1 MLVLA
6 VCWCRVGRVQQPA
19 AMGTETSCA
28 NSEGG
33 GHTALPVRG
42 GRSSQHAPGPPQLP
56 PATARQPRA
65 QSKQQ
70 QQAGHEPGSH
80 RAARRRRPGSGAGP
94 ISRSLES
101 VRLRCTCGPFK
112 ATSTPP
118 APQRPPTTAIPPP
131 SSPIE
136 AADRPPTH
144 ATSGHAP
151 PTAGRRSWRQPAL
164 QRARGAACDAPA
176 DQSKQRAR
184 PRHVNGHLPL
194 NHSSATKRTGHQ
206 PRRDAHRRRPDSGA
220 GGCLHGSLRAAWR
233 ATPPTPAGSSQQP
246 LGSDTTHQTSLHQRA
261 RADACADEGARVRP
275 DGSARGNPHEDCAG
289 DAACD
294 APNGHWQQPTAP
306 GT

>member
-1 MLVLA
+1 MSSS
-6 VCWCRVGRVQQPA
+6 QQPWA
-19 AMGTETSCA
+19 LRPHVQTRR
-28 NSEGG
+28 GG
-33 GHTALPVRG
+33 GIRHCPCVVVEAAST
-42 GRSSQHAPGPPQLP
+42 P
-56 PATARQPRA
+56 PAHLNSHRPQHGLVPNRIR
-65 QSKQQ
+65 Q

-184 PRHVNGHLPL
+184 PRHVNGHRC
-194 NHSSATKRTGHQ
+194 HSTTA
-206 PRRDAHRRRPDSGA
+206 ARPNG
-220 GGCLHGSLRAAWR
+220 R
-233 ATPPTPAGSSQQP
+233 ATSHVGTR
-246 LGSDTTHQTSLHQRA
+246 T
-261 RADACADEGARVRP
+261 
-275 DGSARGNPHEDCAG
+275 AG
-289 DAACD
+289 DPTAALGAACTAACEQRGVPRPQRPPAAASSPWD
-294 APNGHWQQPTAP
+294 LTRPTSP
-306 GT
+306 LSTSERG